1 MASRIKQLTQPLA
14 NGVQASAMRTTVTL
28 LTAVAASGGAALLIE
43 SDHIGRVEIVLV
55 SAVLFVGILFGLLY
69 GVIAFAAA
77 LAFRALT
84 GASLFAI
91 SLQSD
96 DALLLMVF
104 GVGVAVVGLFINS
117 ARRSSLMSNAARQ
130 GPSAA
135 AAAPGLQPEARIGSD
150 ATSVGAR
157 FLRSVQRAASIAGVI
172 AAGVSAGWLAGRYF
186 GDVSQL
192 PIMLSAVTACGAL
205 FGAPIG
211 LASGVIMLL
220 AMQML
225 GGAHALPL
233 FSLAMAMQIAVF
245 AGVGWGVGRLG
256 DELRRQSD
264 RLKGLVNATRDL
276 SLGADEAV
284 IREILLDRLS
294 KIANLSHAE
303 LRDESG
309 EIKGARG
316 SVKGT
321 PASGPA
327 AAWRTRRLV
336 ADGRDVGEARWL
348 PEADGDSA
356 VVDSLACSLVD
367 LGAAAI
373 VRSRLSAEKAEMEFI
388 TRTEHLRTI
397 LLDAVSHHFRSPL
410 AGIIGSVTSVLSLP
424 EQHDR
429 DVRRELLLIIKEQAN
444 RLNRYVDNFLSVARL
459 ESGSIDVKPQL
470 ISLEALVYDVWE
482 SFGEAGGARRFLRV
496 TLDEK
501 PVRADEALMTQIL
514 GNLLENAIKFSSEGS
529 VIDVIGKWQDDE
541 LRIEVID
548 EGCGVPETSLGRM
561 FDRFYRSPGA
571 KSPGLGRGQ
580 YITRSLAEMLGGRVE
595 GRNRVDGQSGFV
607 VTLHLP
613 IQEGSS

>member
-130 GPSAA
+130 GPS
-135 AAAPGLQPEARIGSD
+135 
-150 ATSVGAR
+150 
-157 FLRSVQRAASIAGVI
+157 

-571 KSPGLGRGQ
+571 KSPGLGLGL